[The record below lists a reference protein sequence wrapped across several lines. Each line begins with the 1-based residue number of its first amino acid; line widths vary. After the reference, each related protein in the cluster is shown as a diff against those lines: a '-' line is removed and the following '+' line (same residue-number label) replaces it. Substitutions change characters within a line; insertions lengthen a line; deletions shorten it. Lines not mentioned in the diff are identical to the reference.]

1 MLGLNERF
9 HLRELIDA
17 GRRIR
22 ATDSYDLLA
31 IAGAEQA
38 LLDARR
44 RIALGILAEP
54 GASALDAWKD
64 RHESEI
70 GRVAQTL
77 DALTSSGPLTP
88 SRLMVAATRLGDLSR
103 TGA

>member
-54 GASALDAWKD
+54 GAHRARRLERPPRGRTSAASRKRSMPW
-64 RHESEI
+64 RRA
-70 GRVAQTL
+70 GR
-77 DALTSSGPLTP
+77 
-88 SRLMVAATRLGDLSR
+88 SRRRA
-103 TGA
+103 